1 MPVGGQTRW
10 LGCSRGRPIGGGA
23 VSDYGRSVE
32 FGISLTPNADD
43 YPQLVEQAELAD
55 RLGLDYVGAQ
65 DHPYQRRFLDSLTLL
80 AALAA
85 RTTRVRLFPDVA
97 NLPLRPP
104 AVLAKAAA
112 SLDVMSGGRF
122 ELGLGAG
129 AFWDAIWAMGGPRR
143 SPGEAVEALEEAMAV
158 IRRLWSGERGLRY
171 DGRHYAL
178 RGTHSG
184 PLPVHPIGIWLGA
197 GGPRML
203 SLLGRQA
210 DGWIPSSSWLP
221 PERIPEPQARIDESA
236 QAAGRDPA
244 TIKRLYN
251 VSGRITTGAF
261 GGFLDGPVDHW
272 VEALTGLALDGG
284 LDTFIFWPQEAPAA
298 QLGRFAEEVVP
309 RVRESVRRDRTTRA
323 AR

>member
-43 YPQLVEQAELAD
+43 YPQLVDQAELAD
-55 RLGLDYVGAQ
+55 RLGLDYVDAQ

-158 IRRLWSGERGLRY
+158 IRRLWSGERGL
-171 DGRHYAL
+171 
-178 RGTHSG
+178 
-184 PLPVHPIGIWLGA
+184 
-197 GGPRML
+197 
-203 SLLGRQA
+203 
-210 DGWIPSSSWLP
+210 P